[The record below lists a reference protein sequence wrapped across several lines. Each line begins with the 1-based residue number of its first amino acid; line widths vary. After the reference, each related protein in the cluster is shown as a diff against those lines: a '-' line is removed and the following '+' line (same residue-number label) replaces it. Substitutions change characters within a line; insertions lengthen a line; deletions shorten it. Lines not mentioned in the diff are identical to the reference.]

1 MKKLLLISAC
11 LLCFFSCTQKE
22 EYVTI
27 SGYVADYDGNPL
39 DSVSVGWMD
48 PQFKGNIFEALT
60 DRNGYYSARIK
71 KGRYYSMAALNMSK
85 YPHIKFP
92 LSEEDQR
99 LEFWAWNFIAD
110 RDTTYNIS
118 YHRMEAYG
126 INVFRIRGGTPA
138 YTIYVRPMSLTRAQT
153 WMKNKIP
160 EEFLAPSPENAKV
173 IVTVD
178 GEEVP
183 INMIQE
189 VKEYFDETA
198 YGNAYLISVG
208 LPEKKNPLPYH
219 IFKIYIED
227 KENGDK
233 GEGVYFL
240 EKLAFESSHE

>member
-1 MKKLLLISAC
+1 M
-11 LLCFFSCTQKE
+11 LCILSCTQKEKEE

-27 SGYVADYDGNPL
+27 SGYVTDYDGNPI

-48 PQFKGNIFEALT
+48 PGFSGNIYEAST
-60 DRNGYYSARIK
+60 DQNGYYSARIK
-71 KGRYYSMAALNMSK
+71 KGRYFSMAAMDMKEYIHAGST
-85 YPHIKFP
+85 

-126 INVFRIRGGTPA
+126 INVFSIQGAPPA
-138 YTIYVRPMSLTRAQT
+138 YTIFVRPMSLTRYQA
-153 WMKNKIP
+153 WSKNKTP
-160 EEFLAPSPENAKV
+160 ETIIAPSPENAKV
-173 IVTVD
+173 VVTVN

-183 INMIQE
+183 INLIQE
-189 VKEYFDETA
+189 VKEYFDETD

-208 LPEKKNPLPYH
+208 MPKKKNPLPYH
-219 IFKIYIED
+219 VFKVYIED

-233 GEGVYFL
+233 GEALYFL
-240 EKLAFESSHE
+240 EKKQYEQ